1 VAAGAPR
8 IAVVQFPGTNCERET
23 LREVA
28 AFAEGPVDL
37 IWHADSFPVDQ
48 YAAVVLPGGFAH
60 GDHLR
65 AGAIARFSPVMPGIQ
80 QFAAMGGLVLGICN
94 GFQVLLEAGLLP
106 GAMLRNAS
114 LQFRSVWVWCRVERT
129 DTPFTSACTVGQ
141 VLRMPVAH
149 GEGNY
154 VSPVDPEGVVLR
166 YCDADGNITMSA
178 NPNGSRDNIAG
189 LINAAG
195 NVFGLMPHPERA
207 ADSLLGSADGRFLL
221 ESLVRSAVPRHP
233 EAAAE
238 GSRVQAA
245 SYVGSFAA
253 PYARFASSG

>member
-23 LREVA
+23 AREL
-28 AFAEGPVDL
+28 GTCTDCPVDL
-37 IWHADSFPVDQ
+37 IWHADAFPTAR
-48 YAAVVLPGGFAH
+48 YTAVVLPGGFAH

-80 QFAAMGGLVLGICN
+80 QFAAEGGLVLGICN

-114 LQFRSVWVWCRVERT
+114 LQFRSEWVWCRVERA
-129 DTPFTSACTVGQ
+129 DTAFTGACSVGQ
-141 VLRMPVAH
+141 VLRLPIAH

-154 VSPVDPEGVVLR
+154 VFPIDPEPEGQVVLR
-166 YCDADGNITMSA
+166 YCDAEGNPTASA

-189 LINAAG
+189 VINAAG

-207 ADSLLGSADGRFLL
+207 ADALLGSTDGRFFL
-221 ESLVRSAVPRHP
+221 ESVVRSSTAGYPRAVAS
-233 EAAAE
+233 EA
-238 GSRVQAA
+238 
-245 SYVGSFAA
+245 
-253 PYARFASSG
+253 

>member
-23 LREVA
+23 ARELRSIA
-28 AFAEGPVDL
+28 GCSVDL
-37 IWHADSFPVDQ
+37 IWHADPFPLET
-48 YAAVVLPGGFAH
+48 YAAAILPGGFAH

-65 AGAIARFSPVMPGIQ
+65 AGAIARLSPVMPGIQ
-80 QFAAMGGLVLGICN
+80 EFAAQGGLVLGICN

-106 GAMLRNAS
+106 GAMLHNAS
-114 LQFRSVWVWCRVERT
+114 QQFRSEWVWCRVERT
-129 DTPFTSACTVGQ
+129 DTPFTSACTLGQ
-141 VLRMPVAH
+141 VLRLPIAH

-154 VSPVDPEGVVLR
+154 VSPRDPDGLVVLR
-166 YCDADGNITMSA
+166 YCDAEGNITPAS

-207 ADSLLGSADGRFLL
+207 SESLLGSADGRYLF
-221 ESLVRSAVPRHP
+221 ESLV
-233 EAAAE
+233 
-238 GSRVQAA
+238 GSVSGLVRVT
-245 SYVGSFAA
+245 
-253 PYARFASSG
+253 